1 MPHQSLAERVP
12 HAIRAAM
19 RTAGATQTA
28 LAAELGISQQALSRR
43 LTGEVP
49 LSIVELDIIAA
60 ALHTTTD
67 QLTEADPS

>member
-1 MPHQSLAERVP
+1 
-12 HAIRAAM
+12 M